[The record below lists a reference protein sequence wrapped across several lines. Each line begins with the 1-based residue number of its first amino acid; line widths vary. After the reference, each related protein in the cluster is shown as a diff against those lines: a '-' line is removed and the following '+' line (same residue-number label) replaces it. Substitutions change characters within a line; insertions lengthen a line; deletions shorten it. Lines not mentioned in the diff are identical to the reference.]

1 MSAVN
6 VTGYFAEPRNS
17 QYLVHSTAAG
27 ANSWSTV
34 YRGNKCSDRAQMAE
48 LSPPWGS
55 GGGMTWPIPNVYT
68 GHPANPQGIY
78 FCNTDQR
85 FAVDLTGAARL
96 EKFGWFAEVVTNRV
110 FSYGR
115 IATP

>member
-1 MSAVN
+1 
-6 VTGYFAEPRNS
+6 
-17 QYLVHSTAAG
+17 
-27 ANSWSTV
+27 
-34 YRGNKCSDRAQMAE
+34 
-48 LSPPWGS
+48 
-55 GGGMTWPIPNVYT
+55 MTWPIPNVYT